1 MNPALIP
8 LLLLG
13 GAALGAVIVGFARAE
28 RKRTEALAQAAAT
41 LGLVFE
47 PRGDLDLL
55 RAIADLP
62 LFNRGHSRRAKNVMS
77 GHAAGQPDGRIF
89 DYTYTTGGGKNAH
102 TWRQTVALIPA
113 GHQLADFVLAPENFF
128 HRIGELFGYQDVD
141 FEENR
146 EFSSRYL
153 LRGRDE
159 TAIRAAFNADILAFF
174 AGEPGWTIEARSGH
188 LGIYRA
194 AKRARPEDLQGF
206 LADVQRV
213 AQALRAR

>member
-8 LLLLG
+8 LLILG
-13 GAALGAVIVGFARAE
+13 GAALAWAIVALGRAE
-28 RKRTEALAQAAAT
+28 GKRTEAMAQAASA

-55 RAIADLP
+55 RATADLP
-62 LFNRGHSRRAKNVMS
+62 LFGRGHSRQAKSVMS
-77 GHAAGQPDGRIF
+77 GRMAGEEDVKIF
-89 DYTYTTGGGKNAH
+89 DYRYTTGGGKHSH
-102 TWRQTVALIPA
+102 TWRQTVALFPA
-113 GHQLADFVLAPENFF
+113 GHRLPDFVLAPEHFF
-128 HRIGELFGYQDVD
+128 HRIGGLFGYQDID

-159 TAIRAAFNADILAFF
+159 TAIRAAFTSDRLAFF
-174 AGEPGWTIEARSGH
+174 AGEPGWTVEAASGY
-188 LGIYRA
+188 LGIYRDR
-194 AKRARPEDLQGF
+194 KRTKPEQLQAF
-206 LADVQRV
+206 LADAQRV